1 VVDGVRCQQVVDP
14 PDRPL
19 PELYFDC
26 RWAIG
31 ILDVDIRFVNLW
43 IYGREELY
51 RSDLVTRFLVISW

>member
-1 VVDGVRCQQVVDP
+1 MMFQQVVDP

-26 RWAIG
+26 MWAIG

-51 RSDLVTRFLVISW
+51 RSDLVT